1 MVVPDLA
8 EKLRQEVVAERY
20 APLFRVLPERLFA
33 PLAST
38 NRMRY
43 WTLLCAL
50 HARRFGPEAPLPPSN
65 GFTMTDIVREIVQ
78 ELQDM
83 GAWDDADDGFGALA
97 SGTPLNTQAL
107 AIFHRLKD
115 CGWMRVDKVGVRDMV
130 TMAPAVAQFATR
142 LIEFAHTGP
151 VFVAG
156 KVRSIEANI
165 KLVLEEGADG
175 STLQEAAQQTR
186 ALMEHVRVA
195 GTSVRDL
202 MTELS
207 GQQSTGEFVRRF
219 FEDFVVK
226 MFIGDYK
233 ELRTR
238 DHPLSR
244 RQEILA
250 MVETIQSNEFIRSR
264 VLAWYASKR
273 APGDEL
279 RAKALLQRDIL
290 KIEELSRIDEYLD
303 RLDEEVR
310 RATRMAMAFLDYRLR
325 AARPLEELIDHAIKA
340 VTECDAEYV
349 PATPFPAEEALCGE
363 RLMLPKVPVERA
375 PPRAL
380 RKQVMSP
387 TQEAR
392 ARLQLKA
399 RNRRLMSPPILADL
413 IRRQLNGRER
423 MASTEFDVGS
433 IENVRAFQSL
443 CTVSAA
449 VRSNSAQLKANAR
462 LIVNKFKILRTGV
475 DAVPGEISHVA
486 FDIATP
492 KEGKK

>member
-8 EKLRQEVVAERY
+8 EKIRQEVVAERY

-33 PLAST
+33 PLASS

-43 WTLLCAL
+43 WTLLCVL
-50 HARRFGPEAPLPPSN
+50 HARKFGPEAPMPPSH
-65 GFTMTDIVREIVQ
+65 GFTTSEIVREIAQ

-83 GAWDDADDGFGALA
+83 SSWEDEDDGFGAVA
-97 SGTPLNTQAL
+97 PGTPLNVQAL
-107 AIFHRLKD
+107 SIFHRLKE
-115 CGWMRVDKVGVRDMV
+115 CGWIRMERVGVRDMV
-130 TMAPAVAQFATR
+130 TMAPAVAQFTTR

-156 KVRSIEANI
+156 KVRGIESHI
-165 KLVLEEGADG
+165 KMVLEGTADA
-175 STLQEAAQQTR
+175 SSLQEAAQQTR

-202 MTELS
+202 MLELS
-207 GQQSTGEFVRRF
+207 GQKSTGEFVRRF

-233 ELRTR
+233 ELRTK

-250 MVETIQSNEFIRSR
+250 MVETIQSNEFVRSR
-264 VLAWYASKR
+264 VLAWYATKR

-310 RATRMAMAFLDYRLR
+310 RATRMAMALLDYRLR
-325 AARPLEELIDHAIKA
+325 AHRPLDDLIDHAIKA
-340 VTECDAEYV
+340 VNERGTGITPD
-349 PATPFPAEEALCGE
+349 TPFPAEESLCAE
-363 RLMLPKVPVERA
+363 RLALPRAPVERA
-375 PPRAL
+375 PPKAL

-399 RNRRLMSPPILADL
+399 RNRRLMSPPRLAEL
-413 IRRQLNGRER
+413 IRQQLEGRER
-423 MASTEFDVGS
+423 LSSTEFNLET

-443 CTVSAA
+443 CTVSTA
-449 VRSNSAQLKANAR
+449 VGSNSTQLNANAR
-462 LIVNKFKILRTGV
+462 LTVNKFKIQRSGDT
-475 DAVPGEISHVA
+475 DVPAAISHVE
-486 FDIATP
+486 FDIVAP
-492 KEGKK
+492 EEGKK

>member
-1 MVVPDLA
+1 MVVSDVD
-8 EKLRQEVVAERY
+8 ERLRQEVIAERY
-20 APLFRVLPERLFA
+20 AQLFRVLPERLFA
-33 PLAST
+33 PLASA

-43 WTLLCAL
+43 WALLCAL
-50 HARRFGPEAPLPPSN
+50 HARKFGPEAPLPPSS
-65 GFTMTDIVREIVQ
+65 GFPTTEIIREITQ

-83 GAWDDADDGFGALA
+83 SAWEDEDDGTGKLA
-97 SGTPLNTQAL
+97 PGTPLNMQAV

-115 CGWMRVDKVGVRDMV
+115 CGWLRVDKVGVRDMV
-130 TMAPAVAQFATR
+130 TMAPAIAQFTTR

-165 KLVLEEGADG
+165 KMVLEEGADG

-202 MTELS
+202 MAELS
-207 GQQSTGEFVRRF
+207 GQASTGEFVRRF
-219 FEDFVVK
+219 FEDFVVR

-250 MVETIQSNEFIRSR
+250 MVEVIQSNEFVRNR
-264 VLAWYASKR
+264 LLGWYLTKR
-273 APGDEL
+273 APGDEM

-303 RLDEEVR
+303 RLDDEIR
-310 RATRMAMAFLDYRLR
+310 RATRMAVAFLDYRLR
-325 AARPLEELIDHAIKA
+325 ASRPLDELVDHAIKA
-340 VTECDAEYV
+340 VVSCESDVVEE
-349 PATPFPAEEALCGE
+349 TPFPGEECLCGA
-363 RLMLPKVPVERA
+363 RLALPRVPVERA
-375 PPRAL
+375 PPQPL

-387 TQEAR
+387 EQEAR

-399 RNRRLMSPPILADL
+399 RNRRLMSAPKLAEL
-413 IRRQLNGRER
+413 IRAQLAGRDR
-423 MASTEFDVGS
+423 MASCEFDTS
-433 IENVRAFQSL
+433 TIEDVRAMQAL
-443 CTVSAA
+443 CTVAAA
-449 VRSNSAQLKANAR
+449 VGSNSAQLKANAR
-462 LIVNKFKILRTGV
+462 LMLSRFSIQRPSIEEVQG
-475 DAVPGEISHVA
+475 AISHIE
-486 FDIATP
+486 FDIHASQG
-492 KEGKK
+492 GKK

>member
-8 EKLRQEVVAERY
+8 EKLRLEVVAERY

-33 PLAST
+33 PLASA
-38 NRMRY
+38 NRLRY

-65 GFTMTDIVREIVQ
+65 GFTTSEIVREITQ

-83 GAWDDADDGFGALA
+83 SSWEDEGDGFGMVAP
-97 SGTPLNTQAL
+97 GTPLSAQAL
-107 AIFHRLKD
+107 SIFHRLKD

-130 TMAPAVAQFATR
+130 TMAPAVAQFTTR

-165 KLVLEEGADG
+165 KMVLEEGADA
-175 STLQEAAQQTR
+175 SSLQEAAQQTR

-207 GQQSTGEFVRRF
+207 SQQSTGEFVRRF

-233 ELRTR
+233 ELRTK

-244 RQEILA
+244 RQEILG
-250 MVETIQSNEFIRSR
+250 MVETIQSNDFVRTR
-264 VLAWYASKR
+264 VLTWYSTKR

-325 AARPLEELIDHAIKA
+325 ASRPLDELIEHAIKA
-340 VTECDAEYV
+340 VSEYGTGTI
-349 PATPFPAEEALCGE
+349 PEAPFPVEESLCAE
-363 RLMLPKVPVERA
+363 RLTLPRMPVERA
-375 PPRAL
+375 APKAL

-399 RNRRLMSPPILADL
+399 RNRRLMSPPKLAEL
-413 IRRQLNGRER
+413 IRQQLKGRDR
-423 MASTEFDVGS
+423 LSSTEFDLGT

-443 CTVSAA
+443 NTVSAA
-449 VRSNSAQLKANAR
+449 VGSNSAQLRANAR
-462 LIVNKFKILRTGV
+462 LTVNKFKIQRTGA
-475 DAVPGEISHVA
+475 DYVPVAIGHVEFSIVALEGE
-486 FDIATP
+486 
-492 KEGKK
+492 KK

>member
-1 MVVPDLA
+1 MAIPDLA
-8 EKLRQEVVAERY
+8 EKLRQEVAAERY

-65 GFTMTDIVREIVQ
+65 GFTSQEIVREISQ

-83 GAWDDADDGFGALA
+83 SSWEDEGDGFGVVTP
-97 SGTPLNTQAL
+97 GTTLNAQAL
-107 AIFHRLKD
+107 SIFHRLRE
-115 CGWMRVDKVGVRDMV
+115 CGWIRMDKVGVRDMV
-130 TMAPAVAQFATR
+130 TMAPAVAQFTTR

-151 VFVAG
+151 VFVAS
-156 KVRSIEANI
+156 KVRGIEAHI
-165 KLVLEEGADG
+165 KVVLEGAADA
-175 STLQEAAQQTR
+175 SSLQEAAQQTR

-207 GQQSTGEFVRRF
+207 AQQSTGEFVRRF

-233 ELRTR
+233 ELRTK

-244 RQEILA
+244 RQEILG
-250 MVETIQSNEFIRSR
+250 MVETIQTNEFVRNR
-264 VLAWYASKR
+264 VLAWYLTKR

-325 AARPLEELIDHAIKA
+325 AIRPLDELIDHAIKA
-340 VTECDAEYV
+340 VNECESGMTPD
-349 PATPFPAEEALCGE
+349 TPFPSEESLCAE
-363 RLMLPKVPVERA
+363 RLVLPRVPVERA
-375 PPRAL
+375 PRKAL

-387 TQEAR
+387 SQEAL

-399 RNRRLMSPPILADL
+399 RNRRLISPPRLAEL
-413 IRRQLNGRER
+413 IRQQLTGRDQL
-423 MASTEFDVGS
+423 SSIEFNLDT

-449 VRSNSAQLKANAR
+449 VGSNSAQLKANAR
-462 LIVNKFKILRTGV
+462 LTVNKFKIQRAGDDDV
-475 DAVPGEISHVA
+475 AAAISHVEFEIVA
-486 FDIATP
+486 P
-492 KEGKK
+492 EGEKK

>member
-1 MVVPDLA
+1 
-8 EKLRQEVVAERY
+8 
-20 APLFRVLPERLFA
+20 
-33 PLAST
+33 
-38 NRMRY
+38 
-43 WTLLCAL
+43 
-50 HARRFGPEAPLPPSN
+50 
-65 GFTMTDIVREIVQ
+65 
-78 ELQDM
+78 
-83 GAWDDADDGFGALA
+83 
-97 SGTPLNTQAL
+97 
-107 AIFHRLKD
+107 
-115 CGWMRVDKVGVRDMV
+115 
-130 TMAPAVAQFATR
+130 MAPAVAQFTTR

-156 KVRSIEANI
+156 KVRGIESHI
-165 KLVLEEGADG
+165 KMVLEGTADA
-175 STLQEAAQQTR
+175 SSLQEAAQQTR

-202 MTELS
+202 MLELS
-207 GQQSTGEFVRRF
+207 GQKSTGEFVRRF

-233 ELRTR
+233 ELRTK

-250 MVETIQSNEFIRSR
+250 MVETIQSNEFVRSR
-264 VLAWYASKR
+264 VLAWYATKR

-310 RATRMAMAFLDYRLR
+310 RATRMAMALLDYRLR
-325 AARPLEELIDHAIKA
+325 AHRPLDDLIDHAIKA
-340 VTECDAEYV
+340 VNERGTGITPD
-349 PATPFPAEEALCGE
+349 TPFPAEESLCAE
-363 RLMLPKVPVERA
+363 RLALPRAPVERA
-375 PPRAL
+375 PPKAL

-399 RNRRLMSPPILADL
+399 RNRRLMSPPRLAEL
-413 IRRQLNGRER
+413 IRQQLEGRER
-423 MASTEFDVGS
+423 LSSTEFNLET

-443 CTVSAA
+443 CTVSTA
-449 VRSNSAQLKANAR
+449 VGSNSTQLNANAR
-462 LIVNKFKILRTGV
+462 LTVNKFKIQRSGDT
-475 DAVPGEISHVA
+475 DVPAAISHVE
-486 FDIATP
+486 FDIVAP
-492 KEGKK
+492 EEGKK

>member
-1 MVVPDLA
+1 MVVHDLA
-8 EKLRQEVVAERY
+8 ERLRQEVVAERY

-33 PLAST
+33 PLASA

-65 GFTMTDIVREIVQ
+65 GFTTTEIVREIAQ

-83 GAWDDADDGFGALA
+83 SSWEDEGDGFGLA
-97 SGTPLNTQAL
+97 PPGTPLNVQAL
-107 AIFHRLKD
+107 GVFHRLKE
-115 CGWMRVDKVGVRDMV
+115 CGWIRVDKVGVRDMV
-130 TMAPAVAQFATR
+130 TMAPAVAQFTTR

-165 KLVLEEGADG
+165 KLVLEEGADA
-175 STLQEAAQQTR
+175 SSLQEAAQQTR

-202 MTELS
+202 MVELS

-233 ELRTR
+233 ELRTK

-244 RQEILA
+244 RQAILA
-250 MVETIQSNEFIRSR
+250 MVESIQSNEFVRSR
-264 VLAWYASKR
+264 VLAWYSTKR

-325 AARPLEELIDHAIKA
+325 ASRPLDELIDHAIRA
-340 VTECDAEYV
+340 VNECGSGTVLD
-349 PATPFPAEEALCGE
+349 TPFPAEAALCAE
-363 RLMLPKVPVERA
+363 RLALPKVPVIRA
-375 PPRAL
+375 PPKAL
-380 RKQVMSP
+380 RKEVMSP

-399 RNRRLMSPPILADL
+399 RNRRLMSPPKLAEL
-413 IRRQLNGRER
+413 IRQQLAGRDR
-423 MASTEFDVGS
+423 LSSVEFDMNS
-433 IENVRAFQSL
+433 IENVRAFQAL

-449 VRSNSAQLKANAR
+449 IGSNSAQLKANAR
-462 LIVNKFKILRTGV
+462 LTVNKFKIQRTGIDDV
-475 DAVPGEISHVA
+475 SAAISHIEFDVVA
-486 FDIATP
+486 SDG
-492 KEGKK
+492 GKK